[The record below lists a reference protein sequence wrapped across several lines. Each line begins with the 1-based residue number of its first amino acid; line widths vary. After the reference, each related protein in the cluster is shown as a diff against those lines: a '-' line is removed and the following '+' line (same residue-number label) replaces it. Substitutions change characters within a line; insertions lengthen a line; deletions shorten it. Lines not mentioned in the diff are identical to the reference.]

1 MELDMDKIVRENRDY
16 LLKTS
21 GSKYNLMK
29 KWGNIEKA
37 N

>member
-1 MELDMDKIVRENRDY
+1 MDKLYVKTEILSAEN
-16 LLKTS
+16 
-21 GSKYNLMK
+21 KYNLMK